1 VRSGLALG
9 YHLQDAW
16 RRFPLPSTTTA
27 LVGALIPAPAGQ
39 RATASSRPQSDRR
52 RYHPV
57 AHRKTGGDDLEHAAG
72 DRPSTV
78 RNGAAVGVVLIGIL
92 PISNRVLGDLHDCWR
107 AMADQECH
115 EEVWADAGL

>member
-1 VRSGLALG
+1 MLGGVSRS
-9 YHLQDAW
+9 
-16 RRFPLPSTTTA
+16 LPTTV

-52 RYHPV
+52 HHPV
-57 AHRKTGGDDLEHAAG
+57 AHRETGGDDLEHAAG
-72 DRPSTV
+72 DRSSAV
-78 RNGAAVGVVLIGIL
+78 RNRAAVGVVLIGIL
-92 PISNRVLGDLHDCWR
+92 PISNRVLGDLHDRWR